1 MLHAEFRMQR
11 VFVIS
16 ILGLVACT
24 SQREP
29 VDAGPILHATRPA
42 LSEPGS
48 TDASDLCDLS
58 LETARALVIERHP
71 DILLALTTM
80 QRADARLLDA
90 AAAFRPTLE
99 LSGTGTL
106 NDEAVAF
113 DMPGAGSFTIRPRWQ
128 QQWNASLGYSL
139 FAFGRDQATRAS
151 RHAERAATELER
163 RAIMAQLTED
173 VTVAW
178 HRVHAAAGH
187 VGVAEETLRL
197 ADKQV
202 ADATALVE
210 AGQRTRDTLLTAA
223 VDLLARRQDLVVAN
237 NALVHAKRVL
247 NTLLVRSLDSAVEL
261 APQPASQPA
270 LPALADLLAQAERDN
285 PTLLALRKRREGL
298 RHARDA
304 VKAGSLPEL
313 SLALSARHDGTPTF
327 GSPATSGDLSLAL
340 RWLIVDGGRR
350 AAEIAALHADAVGLD
365 ARERSEIL
373 RLHSE
378 LSRAHL
384 DHEEAHSAQ
393 DLARQGALAAEE
405 NHRIVQERVRAGVL
419 TSREEL
425 EARRAL
431 AEARHQIT
439 EATFRMASAAA
450 RVERLSA
457 AAPPPQP

>member
-1 MLHAEFRMQR
+1 
-11 VFVIS
+11 
-16 ILGLVACT
+16 
-24 SQREP
+24 
-29 VDAGPILHATRPA
+29 
-42 LSEPGS
+42 
-48 TDASDLCDLS
+48 
-58 LETARALVIERHP
+58 
-71 DILLALTTM
+71 
-80 QRADARLLDA
+80 
-90 AAAFRPTLE
+90 
-99 LSGTGTL
+99 
-106 NDEAVAF
+106 
-113 DMPGAGSFTIRPRWQ
+113 
-128 QQWNASLGYSL
+128 
-139 FAFGRDQATRAS
+139 
-151 RHAERAATELER
+151 
-163 RAIMAQLTED
+163 MAQLTED

-261 APQPASQPA
+261 APQPASQAA

-384 DHEEAHSAQ
+384 DHEEARSAQ